1 MKMHLASQ
9 PAFIAWGIINI
20 FAALWEVYAF
30 VNRDKLKLEKIT
42 LWEKMAKGEITLSN
56 FWIEGWSEYCKVDP
70 RYLFNFSSGGY
81 VWVFELLNVVLA
93 FAFIIV
99 LLANS
104 SVKSISTIK
113 LILQI
118 AIINCILYFV
128 TLLLE
133 RIKNELDK
141 NNVTG
146 FARYSRYTKFTKY
159 ARWWQYPVYFLISGI
174 WLIVPLYL
182 YFLINKHNKK

>member
-1 MKMHLASQ
+1 MHLASQ
-9 PAFIAWGIINI
+9 PAFITWGIINI

-30 VNRDKLKLEKIT
+30 INRGNLRLEYETI
-42 LWEKMAKGEITLSN
+42 WEKMAKGQITLRN
-56 FWIEGWSEYCKVDP
+56 FWIEGWSEYCKVDY

-93 FAFIIV
+93 FLFIPA
-99 LLANS
+99 LLAN
-104 SVKSISTIK
+104 SISTIK
-113 LILQI
+113 IILHI

-146 FARYSRYTKFTKY
+146 FARYARYTKYTKY
-159 ARWWQYPVYFLISGI
+159 ARLWQYPVYFLISGI

-182 YFLINKHNKK
+182 YFLINKTKK